1 MAMLNTETP
10 AGNAGLPAR
19 PSTVDRWR
27 NAYREWQS
35 ERDFI
40 AIVACLAR
48 LSDRRLAMIGMR
60 RNDLIHHVD
69 RMVEAAEAERNFVA
83 EILELADSKPVAHR
97 PISKAPE
104 TAEIRRFG

>member
-1 MAMLNTETP
+1 MAMLTTETP
-10 AGNAGLPAR
+10 ARKAGLPAR
-19 PSTVDRWR
+19 IRTMDRWR
-27 NAYREWQS
+27 NAYRDWQQ

-60 RNDLIHHVD
+60 RKDLIHHVD
-69 RMVEAAEAERNFVA
+69 RMVDAAEEERKLVA
-83 EILELADSKPVAHR
+83 EILELADKKPVAQR
-97 PISKAPE
+97 PVSNAPE